1 MASFSSTSKL
11 LSISCALLVS
21 LSLFVSSSYAD
32 TFDKE
37 TDMIW
42 GKDNSKVNDN
52 GMQLSLSLDTK
63 SGSGFQSK
71 DAYLFGRIDIQIKL
85 VQGNSAGTV
94 STFYV
99 ST

>member
-1 MASFSSTSKL
+1 MVSFSSTPKL
-11 LSISCALLVS
+11 VSTCALLAS
-21 LSLFVSSSYAD
+21 LSLLISPSYAD

-37 TDMIW
+37 VDMIW
-42 GKDNSKVNDN
+42 GKDNAKSNEN
-52 GMQLSLSLDTK
+52 STELSLSLDTK

-71 DAYLFGRIDIQIKL
+71 DAYLFGRIDMQIKL